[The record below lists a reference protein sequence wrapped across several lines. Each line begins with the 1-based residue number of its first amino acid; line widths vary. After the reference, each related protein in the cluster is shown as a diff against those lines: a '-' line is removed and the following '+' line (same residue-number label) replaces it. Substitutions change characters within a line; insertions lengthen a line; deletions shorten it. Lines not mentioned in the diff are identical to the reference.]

1 MAIYKYQALDHH
13 GARHEG
19 VLDAVDSGDAMRLL
33 NLKGYSP
40 LSITQQETS
49 KSAGSSGRVSQK
61 QIELL
66 TAELSLLLKSGV
78 RIDKALSIIKA
89 TKADPALYSLL
100 TLILADL
107 SAGVGLAA
115 AFRRHQQLFG
125 NLYCSLI
132 EIGEA
137 SGNLA
142 TVFAALAENLSFNRE
157 LRAQVLGALV
167 YPAVIFVVCLCA
179 IAFIFNFVVPRM
191 ASVFDGAVGLPW
203 YTAGMLSFSEWLQSY
218 QLYLVLV
225 IGLVG
230 FAGYRFRGSTFVVSF
245 LQSCKTRLPGF
256 RYANSVAERIR
267 FNSALATMLE
277 AGLQID
283 RAMALAIDTLSTQ
296 RYQKELKI
304 ARDRVVKGEK
314 LAAVLGQTEL
324 YPPFLISLVTVG
336 EESNNLTP
344 IFFDIARRSREE
356 FSEWTRRMISLLEPI
371 MILVLGGL
379 VGGVVVIML
388 LSMVS
393 LNDIGF

>member
-1 MAIYKYQALDHH
+1 MAVFKYQALDHH
-13 GARHEG
+13 GARHDG
-19 VLDAVDSGDAMRLL
+19 VLEAADSAEAARLL
-33 NLKGYSP
+33 GDKGYFP
-40 LSITQQETS
+40 ISITLQERA
-49 KSAGSSGRVSQK
+49 KSAASSAVVSQK

-78 RIDKALSIIKA
+78 RIDKALSIIKT

-100 TLILADL
+100 SLILADL
-107 SAGVGLAA
+107 SAGVSLAA
-115 AFRRHQQLFG
+115 AFRRHQSLFG

-137 SGNLA
+137 SGDLS
-142 TVFAALAENLSFNRE
+142 TVFAALAENLTFNRE
-157 LRAQVLGALV
+157 LRSQVVGALV
-167 YPAVIFVVCLCA
+167 YPTVIFAVCLCA

-203 YTAGMLSFSEWLQSY
+203 YTIAMLSISEWLQNY
-218 QLYLVLV
+218 QLYLIVSV
-225 IGLVG
+225 GL
-230 FAGYRFRGSTFVVSF
+230 AGMLIYRFRSSPFITALLEAS
-245 LQSCKTRLPGF
+245 KTKFPGF

-267 FNSALATMLE
+267 FNSGLATMLE

-283 RAMALAIDTLSTQ
+283 RAMALAIDTLSTKQ
-296 RYQKELKI
+296 YQKELKI

-314 LAAVLGQTEL
+314 LASVLGQTSL

-344 IFFDIARRSREE
+344 IFSDIARRSREE

-393 LNDIGF
+393 MNDIGF